1 MLSRQRNPPLN
12 QIIEAGIIPKLVEF
26 LSCNDNIT
34 LQFEAAWALTN
45 IASGTSD
52 QTRAVVEA
60 GAVPAFIALL
70 SSPHMHISEQSVWAL
85 GNIAGKMSFHKTVTC
100 ARACIPSAF
109 KFCLVISVVLV
120 IISCSLDIR
129 FPLTLDFSR

>member
-1 MLSRQRNPPLN
+1 MDEWKGKLSYNVPCSSHRRMLSRHRNPPLN
-12 QIIEAGIIPKLVEF
+12 QIIEAGIIPRLVEF
-26 LSCNDNIT
+26 LSRNDNIT

-60 GAVPAFIALL
+60 GAVPAFIDLL

-85 GNIAGKMSFHKTVTC
+85 GNIAGKTPSCFHDGNLC
-100 ARACIPSAF
+100 NN
-109 KFCLVISVVLV
+109 
-120 IISCSLDIR
+120 SLPR
-129 FPLTLDFSR
+129 PLKLSM